1 MTTGDGA
8 RAKTDGRFHSPDT
21 CTCRRSSGGL
31 SDNPP
36 RWSIWCPA
44 RRPRQDAASSMPPT
58 RGWPRPRRPRS
69 PRHREPRKSATS
81 SATSSRRCHQRL
93 HDERPQGVGVAHC
106 ACVPCRPSA
115 FTWQPLR
122 GSRRSIPVPK
132 RNHAET
138 LTHRADLQGGHTH
151 RRRGGKRRQAQYA
164 VSVIRP
170 APHKGSTW
178 PR

>member
-1 MTTGDGA
+1 MRRRTAASTHRTLAPAVVAVVAFRTILHGGA
-8 RAKTDGRFHSPDT
+8 FGALPVGRGRMRHRQ
-21 CTCRRSSGGL
+21 CRRHEDGQGQGGRDRRAIA
-31 SDNPP
+31 SHA
-36 RWSIWCPA
+36 S
-44 RRPRQDAASSMPPT
+44 RRPQARHLREDVTSASMTSA
-58 RGWPRPRRPRS
+58 RKGW
-69 PRHREPRKSATS
+69 
-81 SATSSRRCHQRL
+81 
-93 HDERPQGVGVAHC
+93 GAHC
-106 ACVPCRPSA
+106 AGVPCRPSA